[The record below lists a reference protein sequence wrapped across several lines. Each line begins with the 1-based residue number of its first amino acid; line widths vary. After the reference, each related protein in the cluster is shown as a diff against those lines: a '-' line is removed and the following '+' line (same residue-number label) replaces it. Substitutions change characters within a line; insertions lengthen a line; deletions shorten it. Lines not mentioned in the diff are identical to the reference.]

1 MKKLVVILLGLSFV
15 SFIAVSK
22 LDLTFATDNLNKN
35 TISITEDNLDTN
47 DNTIHSE
54 YSDDKVV
61 SDVTPTNK
69 TTTTTD
75 TSTDSKLNTNTS
87 VDDQSN
93 TDDISNSNI
102 KNDIN
107 IDNTNTDVVVD
118 DLNSDDIIH
127 EESTTVDISEK
138 VDEALVVND
147 KALNKDDALNMLND
161 MNPNLTYEYMGDE
174 NTFSTLKDKGLS
186 GYVFLPNID
195 TDLGYFIDKNT
206 HHIYY
211 FHPSGYLELIK

>member
-15 SFIAVSK
+15 SFIAVSR

-186 GYVFLPNID
+186 
-195 TDLGYFIDKNT
+195 
-206 HHIYY
+206 
-211 FHPSGYLELIK
+211 